1 MLLSIKFLSY
11 KNHKPKG
18 WYKMKK
24 FVLTMMTVVCLTTI
38 LSAVTLGVYV
48 KNETV
53 NLGNMK
59 IRAAMVVQVNDDSLA
74 SNFIR
79 PGDMIISV
87 CHSQQAEF
95 HASSLGNTLHIKS
108 VPEPSGNKGELN
120 HIDSNY
126 IGISQLLN
134 VVNRYGVVDIDRL
147 IERLSYISE
156 GEAFGLIVLRNGR
169 FIEYTL
175 Y

>member
-1 MLLSIKFLSY
+1 MFSMLLTIKFLSY

-24 FVLTMMTVVCLTTI
+24 IVLTMMTFVCLTTI
-38 LSAVTLGVYV
+38 LSAITLGVYV

-53 NLGNMK
+53 NLGNME
-59 IRAAMVVQVNDDSLA
+59 IRAAKVVQVAANSLA

-87 CHSQQAEF
+87 CHSMQGGY
-95 HASSLGNTLHIKS
+95 HGSSWAQGYS
-108 VPEPSGNKGELN
+108 VPEPSRNNGKLSN
-120 HIDSNY
+120 IDSNY
-126 IGISQLLN
+126 IGISQMISS
-134 VVNRYGVVDIDRL
+134 VNRYGVVNSDKL
-147 IERLSYISE
+147 GSVLSSISE

>member
-1 MLLSIKFLSY
+1 MFYIPLFIKFLSY

-24 FVLTMMTVVCLTTI
+24 FVLSMLTFVCLTSI
-38 LSAVTLGVYV
+38 LSAITLGVYV

-53 NLGNMK
+53 NLGNME
-59 IRAAMVVQVNDDSLA
+59 IRAAKVVQVAANSLA

-87 CHSQQAEF
+87 CHSVQGGY
-95 HASSLGNTLHIKS
+95 HVSSWGHINS
-108 VPEPSGNKGELN
+108 IPEPSGNKGKLSN
-120 HIDSNY
+120 IDSDY
-126 IGISQLLN
+126 IGISQMISS
-134 VVNRYGVVDIDRL
+134 VNRYGVVNSDKL
-147 IERLSYISE
+147 GSVLSSISE